1 MNDCRSLWGKL
12 LSSMITCRLCVNVTI
27 ILSDFESQKGAIIIQ
42 DVLLR
47 TRRALSPYTLYSDS
61 ALLVLN

>member
-1 MNDCRSLWGKL
+1 MNDRHSLWGKL
-12 LSSMITCRLCVNVTI
+12 LSSMITCRLCLNVTI
-27 ILSDFESQKGAIIIQ
+27 ILSVESQKGAIIIQ

-47 TRRALSPYTLYSDS
+47 TRRALSPYTSYSDS